1 MSWKPRSRQRRICR
15 WARAPSLKVHR
26 ILALAVRLNPLTRE
40 GLVAEIR
47 RAGFSRDAY
56 GAVASLMSN
65 GGNNY
70 GLVFTDSEGRFGFN
84 PDIEAL
90 VRAQPWQAG

>member
-1 MSWKPRSRQRRICR
+1 MRRLHQIR
-15 WARAPSLKVHR
+15 
-26 ILALAVRLNPLTRE
+26 
-40 GLVAEIR
+40 R
-47 RAGFSRDAY
+47 RAGG

-70 GLVFTDSEGRFGFN
+70 GLVFTDSEGPFGFN

-90 VRAQPWQAG
+90 VRTQPWQAG

>member
-1 MSWKPRSRQRRICR
+1 LRAVAVHNADMRRLHQIR
-15 WARAPSLKVHR
+15 
-26 ILALAVRLNPLTRE
+26 
-40 GLVAEIR
+40 R
-47 RAGFSRDAY
+47 RAGG

-70 GLVFTDSEGRFGFN
+70 GLVFTDSEGPFGFN

-90 VRAQPWQAG
+90 VRTQPWQAG